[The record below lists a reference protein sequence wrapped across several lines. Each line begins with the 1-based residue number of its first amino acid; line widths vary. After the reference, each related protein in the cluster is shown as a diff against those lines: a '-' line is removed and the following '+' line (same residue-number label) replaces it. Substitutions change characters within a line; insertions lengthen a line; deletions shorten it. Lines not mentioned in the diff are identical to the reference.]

1 MHCNYLKKGLVIL
14 WCVFIFTQPVA
25 QAEII
30 DDVFNVRF
38 ILPGMT
44 EVLDIVQT
52 GNFPLGAPQFLIFV
66 LGQGTLGISL
76 KNDTTT
82 AKETIFMLG
91 MAQSGAGI
99 YPIYRLGTSRGMI
112 SQIVEVGTTS
122 VPYGFVWLYCG
133 VSSADKGPAYLYEL
147 RLSLAP

>member
-82 AKETIFMLG
+82 VKETIFMLG
-91 MAQSGAGI
+91 VAQSGAGI
-99 YPIYRLGTSRGMI
+99 YPIYRLGTSKGMH
-112 SQIVEVGTTS
+112 QAPAQAATAEKDKKS
-122 VPYGFVWLYCG
+122 VIKRRETIFFTI
-133 VSSADKGPAYLYEL
+133 
-147 RLSLAP
+147 